1 MRPIAERA
9 HSAARPRL
17 CRTLGLSLALIG
29 AVGAWACT
37 GVVSEEESAPAG
49 RESPE
54 PAPVAPVAG
63 AALSPSVRF
72 ARLTHT
78 QWENTVRDLLRLPA
92 VSGLSQTFPA
102 DARTAGFLFDNDG
115 RSLDVDQVLGAAYAS
130 AAESLAARVTA
141 DGAALAR
148 LLPPDSGSERER
160 ARAFVSVFGE
170 RAFRR
175 PLEPREVET
184 FASLFE
190 LGRNAYDDV
199 TGMPAGIRLL
209 IEAFLRSPAF
219 LYRIES
225 STDASGASIPLSD
238 YEVAQRLSY
247 LFTNS
252 MPDDALLDAA
262 RAGQLSRPSDVRSQ
276 ALRLLSKPTARGAIL
291 GFHDQLLDFEK
302 FESISPSP
310 RVYPDLP
317 ETFAEDV
324 IESSQLFIT
333 DLVTAQAGTFQDLM
347 TSNQAFVNAD
357 LARVYGLTGNFGS
370 EFVKVSLPESE
381 RRGFFNQLGFLA
393 ANSTSESPDPIHRG
407 VFIATRVLCLGIA
420 APPDGVPPLP
430 PITDGTN
437 RQVVE
442 NHTQSSPVC
451 QACHATLINPFG
463 FPFENY
469 DASGAYRTVDNG
481 APVDAS
487 TSPRIDGAP
496 RAVQNSL
503 ELAEALGESRQAHEC
518 FSSHLLEY
526 AFGREKTVLDRTL
539 IGALTDASLGG
550 ASILELLVRI
560 AESPAFMARSTE
572 ELP

>member
-1 MRPIAERA
+1 
-9 HSAARPRL
+9 
-17 CRTLGLSLALIG
+17 
-29 AVGAWACT
+29 
-37 GVVSEEESAPAG
+37 
-49 RESPE
+49 
-54 PAPVAPVAG
+54 
-63 AALSPSVRF
+63 
-72 ARLTHT
+72 
-78 QWENTVRDLLRLPA
+78 
-92 VSGLSQTFPA
+92 
-102 DARTAGFLFDNDG
+102 
-115 RSLDVDQVLGAAYAS
+115 
-130 AAESLAARVTA
+130 
-141 DGAALAR
+141 
-148 LLPPDSGSERER
+148 
-160 ARAFVSVFGE
+160 
-170 RAFRR
+170 
-175 PLEPREVET
+175 
-184 FASLFE
+184 
-190 LGRNAYDDV
+190 
-199 TGMPAGIRLL
+199 MPAGIRLL

-302 FESISPSP
+302 FESISPSR

-347 TSNQAFVNAD
+347 TSTQAFVNAD

-370 EFVKVSLPESE
+370 EFVKVSLPETE

-393 ANSTSESPDPIHRG
+393 ANSTSINPDPIHRG

-469 DASGAYRTVDNG
+469 DASGAYRTADNG

-496 RAVQNSL
+496 RAVRNSL

-518 FSSHLLEY
+518 FSSHLVEY
-526 AFGREKTVLDRTL
+526 AFGREKTSLDRTL
-539 IGALTDASLGG
+539 IGALADASLGG
-550 ASILELLVRI
+550 ASILELLIRI